1 MRGLDHVP
9 LLQQPLPLQH
19 LDGDH
24 GEEVEVVAGEA
35 EDEGMEDSFLWDH
48 L

>member
-9 LLQQPLPLQH
+9 LLQQPLQLQH

-24 GEEVEVVAGEA
+24 DEEVEVGAGEE